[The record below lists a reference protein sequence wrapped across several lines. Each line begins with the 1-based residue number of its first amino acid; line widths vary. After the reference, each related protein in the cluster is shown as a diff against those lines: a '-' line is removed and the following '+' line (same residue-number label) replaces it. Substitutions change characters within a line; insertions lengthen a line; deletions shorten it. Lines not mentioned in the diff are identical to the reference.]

1 MSSPKGKDSQR
12 KAHSRSRSRSKN
24 KEQKAK
30 NTVELTKN
38 EINSLENKENEE
50 TKIAESEK
58 EPPFLLPV
66 CFQRPLPNDI
76 LKTNESQ
83 NLVYP
88 LKLKISDQKPT
99 INTDYGDN
107 KELITEKN
115 KITDVRNVWDARV
128 KYLIS
133 EYELIDIFRPEG
145 KAKYNQSIVR
155 YMDYRK
161 AKNGYLSSE
170 HDGLSEVFSRA
181 YFKLKEV
188 LDISHALEKY
198 KGKKIKKN
206 EKMRNFKK

>member
-1 MSSPKGKDSQR
+1 MSSPKQKDSQR
-12 KAHSRSRSRSKN
+12 KAYSRSRSRSKKKSESRSRSKN
-24 KEQKAK
+24 KEQKK
-30 NTVELTKN
+30 QNVLELTKN
-38 EINSLENKENEE
+38 EKEHLENLEKEDE
-50 TKIAESEK
+50 KIPESEK
-58 EPPFLLPV
+58 EPPFVLPE
-66 CFQRPLPNDI
+66 CFQRSLPNDI
-76 LKTNESQ
+76 LKIKESH
-83 NLVYP
+83 NTVYP

-107 KELITEKN
+107 KELIMEKN
-115 KITDVRNVWDARV
+115 KITDVRNAWDARV

-188 LDISHALEKY
+188 LDISHALEGY
-198 KGKKIKKN
+198 KGKKQ
-206 EKMRNFKK
+206 